1 MKMKFFSKYGS
12 VALLV
17 MGMALQ
23 LSAQNND
30 FRKKA
35 PASGPAPKIEMGAYT
50 EFVLDNGLKVI
61 VVENHKLPRVSFQLS
76 IDVPPFK
83 EGDVAGAADIAG
95 QLLSKGTT
103 TRTKAQIDEAVDF
116 IGASLNT
123 SAEGIFGAS
132 LTKHKD
138 KLIALMADVLLNPAF
153 SEEEFTKLKTQTLSG
168 LAASKDDP
176 ATIAQNVA
184 QVLNYGKDHPYGELT
199 TEETV
204 GKITLQD
211 CKSYYDNYYRP
222 NRGYLVV
229 VGDISVADAKKI
241 AQQHFGA
248 WKKKEMTLAT
258 IPAVKGPA
266 ANQVSFVH
274 KTGAVQS
281 LIYVTYPVDLK
292 QGSPDVVKA
301 QVLNTVLGSGFSG
314 RLFKNLRETKAYTYG
329 AYSTLQQDRYVGYF
343 NAEASVRNEVT
354 DSAVVQFMYELELLT
369 KEKVSQKEL
378 DLAKNQIA
386 GSFSRSLEN
395 PQTVARF
402 ALNTSLYKLPKDY
415 YATFLER
422 LKAVTSED
430 ILATAKK
437 YIKPGN
443 ANIVVVGDKDASAE
457 KLKAFSANGKVH
469 FYDIY
474 GTKINM
480 DGAVVPTGMTA
491 EAVIDSYLKAIGG
504 KEALMGVKDMTMS
517 MTTSAQGQT
526 IGMTIQRKAPNKM
539 AMTVDMSGMVL
550 NQTKFD
556 GVKGEVSQ
564 MGQAQPMDEAG
575 LKELKDQSAMFAE
588 LEYAK
593 NGAKLELKGV
603 EPVEG
608 KDAYKIEITSASGKK
623 STDFFDKATGLKIRS
638 IETQEGPQGPTSST
652 SDYEDY
658 REVNG
663 VKVPY
668 RLKTVGLAPFPLIFE
683 VKSVE
688 VNKGIDDSVFQV
700 K

>member
-1 MKMKFFSKYGS
+1 MKVKIFSKYAS
-12 VALLV
+12 LALLV
-17 MGMALQ
+17 LGMTLQ
-23 LSAQNND
+23 VSAQNND

-50 EFVLDNGLKVI
+50 EFVMDNGLKVI

-83 EGDVAGAADIAG
+83 EGDIAGAADLAG

-123 SAEGIFGAS
+123 SSGGIFGAS

-138 KLIALMADVLLNPAF
+138 KLIAIMADVLLNPAF
-153 SEEEFTKLKTQTLSG
+153 NEEEFNKLKTQTLSG

-176 ATIAQNVA
+176 STIAQNVA
-184 QVLNYGKDHPYGELT
+184 RVLNYGKEHPYGEIT

-204 GKITLQD
+204 EKITLQN
-211 CKSYYDNYYRP
+211 CKDYYNKYYRP
-222 NRGYLVV
+222 NLGYLVV
-229 VGDISVADAKKI
+229 VGDISVADAKKM
-241 AQQHFGA
+241 AQQYFGA
-248 WKKKEMTLAT
+248 WKKQDAMTPPL
-258 IPAVKGPA
+258 PKVEGPA

-292 QGSPDVVKA
+292 QGTPDVIKA
-301 QVLNTVLGSGFSG
+301 QVLNTILGSGFSG
-314 RLFKNLRETKAYTYG
+314 RLFKNLRESKAYTYG
-329 AYSTLQQDRYVGYF
+329 AYSTLQQDRYVGFF

-369 KEKVSQKEL
+369 KEKVTQKEL

-402 ALNTSLYKLPKDY
+402 ALNTSMYKLSKDY

-422 LKAVTSED
+422 LKAVTADD

-437 YIKPGN
+437 YIKP
-443 ANIVVVGDKDASAE
+443 ANVNILVVGDKDASAA
-457 KLKAFSANGKVH
+457 KLKGFSANGKVN

-480 DGAVVPTGMTA
+480 DGAVVPSDLTA

-504 KEALMGVKDMTMS
+504 KEVLMGVKDMSMS

-539 AMTVDMSGMVL
+539 AMSVDMSGMVL

-556 GVKGEVSQ
+556 GEKGEVMA
-564 MGQAQPMDEAG
+564 MGQAQPMDQAG
-575 LKELKDQSAMFAE
+575 LDELKNQSMIFPE
-588 LEYAK
+588 LNYAK
-593 NGAKLELKGV
+593 MGAKLELKGV
-603 EPVEG
+603 EPIDG
-608 KDAYKIEITSASGKK
+608 KDAYKIEITAASGKK

-638 IETQEGPQGPTSST
+638 IEVQEGPQGPATST

-658 REVNG
+658 RDVSG
-663 VKVPY
+663 VKIPY
-668 RLKTVGLAPFPLIFE
+668 RLKTVGLAPFPLVFE

-688 VNKGIDDSVFQV
+688 INKGIDDSVFQV

>member
-1 MKMKFFSKYGS
+1 MKMKIFSKYGS

-76 IDVPPFK
+76 IDVPPLK

-123 SAEGIFGAS
+123 SADGIFGAS

-248 WKKKEMTLAT
+248 WKKKEMTTAT
-258 IPAVKGPA
+258 LPAVKAPA

-281 LIYVTYPVDLK
+281 LIYVTYPVELK

-301 QVLNTVLGSGFSG
+301 QVLNTILGSGFSG

-329 AYSTLQQDRYVGYF
+329 AYSTLQQDRYVGFF

-457 KLKAFSANGKVH
+457 KLKVFSANGKVH

-480 DGAVVPTGMTA
+480 DGAVVPTGLTA
-491 EAVIDSYLKAIGG
+491 EAVIDSYVKAIGG
-504 KEALMGVKDMTMS
+504 KEALMGVKDMSMS

-556 GVKGEVSQ
+556 GEKGETTA
-564 MGQAQPMDEAG
+564 MGQAQPLDEAG
-575 LKELKDQSAMFAE
+575 LKELKEQAVMFAE
-588 LEYAK
+588 LAYAT
-593 NGAKLELKGV
+593 NGSKLELKGV

-658 REVNG
+658 RDVNG
-663 VKVPY
+663 VKIPY

-688 VNKGIDDSVFQV
+688 INKGIEDSVFQV